1 MTLCNDLALWSN
13 ISPCR
18 LSEFLD
24 VFVWHV
30 LQNIIRVNKWFLVFL
45 GPFNWQYIEK
55 RISLTGMKCTFLA
68 FTLPWYGKKTI
79 ENCYCE
85 IYSLYGFSCLQCFT
99 LHVHVCKA
107 YNVKIQNIYYG
118 RLITPLL
125 LVFFSENKS
134 LPTEIEN

>member
-18 LSEFLD
+18 LCVCVTCFTKYNSCNDFLFFSVRLTD
-24 VFVWHV
+24 
-30 LQNIIRVNKWFLVFL
+30 NILKNGFL
-45 GPFNWQYIEK
+45 
-55 RISLTGMKCTFLA
+55 CTFLA
-68 FTLPWYGKKTI
+68 FTLPWYGKKPI

-99 LHVHVCKA
+99 LHVCKA